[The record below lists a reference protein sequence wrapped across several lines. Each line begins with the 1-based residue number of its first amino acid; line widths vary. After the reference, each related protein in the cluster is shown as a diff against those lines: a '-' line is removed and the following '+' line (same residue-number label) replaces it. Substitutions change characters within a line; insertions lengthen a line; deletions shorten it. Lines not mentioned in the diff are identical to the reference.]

1 MNARLIK
8 EQGFSVDDLSA
19 TDAASKITIPLLL
32 IHTQDDAFIP
42 YTQSLELAA
51 ANHSANQEVWILPGT
66 VGGHAAAN
74 NAILQYRQ
82 HLLAFLTPLLSVA
95 DAEDEAVDVDQVTDN
110 RNQGAADNGTTTDST
125 AQDNVT
131 DETTA
136 DEAISDHQTI
146 VDNTTTDTTDITS
159 DTTPDTTNHA
169 KPNDDSTTSYVDLND
184 TDNAVDS
191 DSDTAVDA
199 TRATTTVNQTST
211 IDQSSV
217 IKGQVSDS
225 IMVGSTATTNTDW
238 LVNHDDSGS
247 AVTASLLQ
255 DYSDQEASVTT
266 PATVSATTTN
276 TDSADL
282 VAVSS
287 PASKATTELPQT
299 DETTQSWLATL
310 GTSLLALATGIWAQ
324 VRRRFN

>member
-1 MNARLIK
+1 M
-8 EQGFSVDDLSA
+8 
-19 TDAASKITIPLLL
+19 
-32 IHTQDDAFIP
+32 
-42 YTQSLELAA
+42 ELAA

-146 VDNTTTDTTDITS
+146 VDNTTTDTTNITS

-225 IMVGSTATTNTDW
+225 IMVSSTAMTNTDW

-255 DYSDQEASVTT
+255 DYSDQETSVTT

-287 PASKATTELPQT
+287 PSSKATTEL
-299 DETTQSWLATL
+299 
-310 GTSLLALATGIWAQ
+310 
-324 VRRRFN
+324 RRPTKQLSHGSQRWVPVS